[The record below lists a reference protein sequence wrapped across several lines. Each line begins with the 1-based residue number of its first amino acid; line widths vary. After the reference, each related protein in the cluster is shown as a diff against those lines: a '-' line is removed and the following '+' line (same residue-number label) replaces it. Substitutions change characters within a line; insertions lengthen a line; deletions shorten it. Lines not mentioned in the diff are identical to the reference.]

1 MSGIDFLADT
11 NFLIYLLEGRK
22 EAELFADF
30 SFAVSFITE
39 IELLGRK
46 DISSEEIA
54 TIQELLDNCLIIDL
68 FSNIKTK
75 AIELKQAKKVKL
87 PDAIVAATAQHF
99 GLTLLTADKGFE
111 NITDLEV
118 FLLEI

>member
-11 NFLIYLLEGRK
+11 NFLIYLLEGRQ
-22 EAELFADF
+22 ETEIFSDF

-39 IELLGRK
+39 MGLLGRK
-46 DISSEEIA
+46 DISAEEI
-54 TIQELLDNCLIIDL
+54 TIIQELLDNCLIIDL
-68 FSNIKTK
+68 NPSIKAK
-75 AIELKQAKKVKL
+75 AIQLKQIKKIKL
-87 PDAIVAATAQHF
+87 PDSLVAATAQHF

-111 NITDLEV
+111 NISNLDV

>member
-11 NFLIYLLEGRK
+11 NFLIYLLEGRQ
-22 EAELFADF
+22 EAEIFADF
-30 SFAVSFITE
+30 SFAISFITE

-46 DISSEEIA
+46 DISKEEIA
-54 TIQELLDNCLIIDL
+54 IIQDLLDNCLIIDL
-68 FSNIKTK
+68 NPSIKAK
-75 AIELKQAKKVKL
+75 AIQLKQVKKIKL
-87 PDAIVAATAQHF
+87 PDSLVAATAQYF

-111 NITDLEV
+111 NISNLDV